1 MGHKAKSQMSN
12 RRILNVGETFKCSK
26 CFNIQMSLLKVKYKS
41 KQTWGSI
48 LHSSDWDD
56 QNSSD
61 STSWPA
67 CKARG
72 TFLLCCWDVQT
83 CTTTLENNLAV
94 SLRTRN
100 DSTSR
105 LSHTTPGYI
114 TKRCTPISQNI
125 VQLCL

>member
-1 MGHKAKSQMSN
+1 MWHKAKQQMSKY
-12 RRILNVGETFKCSK
+12 RILNVGVVFKCSK
-26 CFNIQMSLLKVKYKS
+26 CFNVQMSLLKANTNQNKPEVPFYTHQIGMIRIHVIAHAVQHVK
-41 KQTWGSI
+41 
-48 LHSSDWDD
+48 L
-56 QNSSD
+56 
-61 STSWPA
+61 
-67 CKARG
+67 G
-72 TFLLCCWDVQT
+72 TFLLCCLDVQT
-83 CTTTLENNLAV
+83 CTTTLEINLTV